1 MPLMHDMVL
10 LREYA
15 QGQSEPA
22 FAELVRRHVNLVFSA
37 ALRQLRD
44 PHLAEEA
51 TQAVFIVLAR
61 KAGRLPRNTVLSGWL
76 LKATRYAANSQ
87 IRSASRRAQREQEAY
102 MQSTLN
108 EPDDAAWEQLAPLLD
123 EAMASL
129 GEPDRDAIALR
140 FFENKTAREIAIA
153 LKLSEEAA
161 QKRVV
166 RSLEKLRAFFVK
178 RGVSSTTAIIA
189 DAISANSVQIAPAA
203 LAKAVTAIAITKGA
217 AASGSTLTLIK
228 GALKIMA
235 WTKVKTAIVVGACVL
250 FAAGTTTAVIHR
262 MHTGGPPGL
271 QTLTLRVDP
280 DLFIKNLMAE
290 AGTTMNTP
298 ANHWGDILL
307 DLLRIQGVDCVPP
320 RGIAFNTKT
329 GEITTQNTPD
339 ALDKFRQTV
348 EELNQIDGRC
358 DLFSRIPV
366 KQEILFTARF
376 FKMSSSDFDQ
386 FGLGRQNAKATRYG
400 SGWWMLNPKSLN
412 KLNQNL
418 RLHGFQSFRE
428 ARIETGY
435 GIAGDLFHGMSAQN
449 IRFKCLPIAL
459 VDNPFGKEQMIDL
472 KVQAGTTGYFTSNP
486 DGDWPEFAGRTNCAV
501 FAEASV
507 ENGGALVFRAQNPS
521 DSANDV
527 LMVVLE
533 ATIKSTK

>member
-1 MPLMHDMVL
+1 MHDMAL
-10 LREYA
+10 LRDYA

-22 FAELVRRHVNLVFSA
+22 FAELVRRYVNLVYSA

-51 TQAVFIVLAR
+51 TQAVFVVLAR

-140 FFENKTAREIAIA
+140 FFENKTAREIAMA

-166 RSLEKLRAFFVK
+166 RSLEKLRAFFAK

-189 DAISANSVQIAPAA
+189 GAISTHSVQPAPAA

-235 WTKVKTAIVVGACVL
+235 WTEVKTAIVVGACVL
-250 FAAGTTTAVIHR
+250 FAVGTTTVVIHR
-262 MHTGGPPGL
+262 MHTGRPPGL
-271 QTLTLRVDP
+271 QTLTLKVDP

-298 ANHWGDILL
+298 ANHWSDILL

-358 DLFSRIPV
+358 DLNSRIPV

-376 FKMSSSDFDQ
+376 YKMSRLDFDQ
-386 FGLGRQNAKATRYG
+386 LGLGQPKAKATRYG
-400 SGWWMLNPKSLN
+400 TGWWMLEPKG
-412 KLNQNL
+412 LNQINQKL
-418 RLHGFQSFRE
+418 QSQGFKPFQT
-428 ARIETGY
+428 AKIDTGY
-435 GIAGDLFHGMSAQN
+435 GIAADLYTGTPDQN
-449 IRFKCLPIAL
+449 IGFECLPIAL

-472 KVQAGTTGYFTSNP
+472 KVQASTTGYFTSNP
-486 DGDWPEFAGRTNCAV
+486 AGDWPEFAGRTNCAV
-501 FAEASV
+501 FAVASI
-507 ENGGALVFRAQNPS
+507 ENRGALVFRAQNPS
-521 DSANDV
+521 DSANHE
-527 LMVVLE
+527 LMVVFE